1 MIIVMIII
9 IKNGNKNDNENDKMI
24 RIGNKTISSAIWCK

>member
-1 MIIVMIII
+1 MIIM

-24 RIGNKTISSAIWCK
+24 RIGNKTISSAIRCK